1 MSKPKLV
8 FAMAALVAA
17 AGVAVADSPHFLC
30 APTDASIATDGSL
43 VVSWKEAGLGSNQNI
58 QYLASAQA
66 DGVCTCVTKSNKC
79 PSAAN
84 KVTTSGQVSAEGT
97 FSSGKNGSITA
108 SLTVEPPACPSSA
121 APTCG
126 SGQHLVLS
134 EITYTDISLADT
146 TNNVSPDPG
155 CLPTSLS
162 KTFFVCP

>member
-30 APTDASIATDGSL
+30 SRTDASLNADGSL
-43 VVSWKEAGLGSNQNI
+43 VVSWKEAGLGSNENI
-58 QYLASAQA
+58 DYLASAQA
-66 DGVCTCVTKSNKC
+66 EAVCTCVTKSNKC

-84 KVTTSGQVSAEGT
+84 KVTTSGEVSAEGT
-97 FSSGKNGSITA
+97 FNSGKNGSITG

-134 EITYTDISLADT
+134 SVSYTDISLTDT

-155 CLPTSLS
+155 CLPSSLS
-162 KTFFVCP
+162 ATFFECP